1 MFFFQKDFWFKIF
14 FAENIWVQIWLI
26 VAHMDLQPDNTY
38 LNNQRLAFER
48 TQIDHHED
56 LTERGRETKYF
67 GAWCIHISPSL
78 SKIHIMGHPKR
89 SKKFRLRSKIQL
101 MGYSQNFYQ
110 YSL

>member
-1 MFFFQKDFWFKIF
+1 MFFFQEDFWLKIF

-38 LNNQRLAFER
+38 LNNQRL
-48 TQIDHHED
+48 IDHHDD

-89 SKKFRLRSKIQL
+89 SKKFRLRRKIQ
-101 MGYSQNFYQ
+101 
-110 YSL
+110 

>member
-1 MFFFQKDFWFKIF
+1 MGSNFVDCCSYGFT
-14 FAENIWVQIWLI
+14 
-26 VAHMDLQPDNTY
+26 PDNTY
-38 LNNQRLAFER
+38 LNNQRL
-48 TQIDHHED
+48 IDHHDD

-101 MGYSQNFYQ
+101 MGYSQNFY
-110 YSL
+110 

>member
-1 MFFFQKDFWFKIF
+1 
-14 FAENIWVQIWLI
+14 
-26 VAHMDLQPDNTY
+26 MDLQPDNTY

-48 TQIDHHED
+48 TQIYHHED
-56 LTERGRETKYF
+56 LTQRGRETKYF

-101 MGYSQNFYQ
+101 MGYSQNFY
-110 YSL
+110 